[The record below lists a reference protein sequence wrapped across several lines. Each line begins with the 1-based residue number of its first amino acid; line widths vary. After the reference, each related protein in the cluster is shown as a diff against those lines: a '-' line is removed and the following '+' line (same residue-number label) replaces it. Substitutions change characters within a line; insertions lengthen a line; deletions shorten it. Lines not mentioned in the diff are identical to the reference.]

1 MSKIKIA
8 IDHEKSFFFPN
19 GRETLYFV
27 KEKMGPAVCTVDE
40 KKVSKE
46 VIEKLKK
53 HFKNVEIYTE
63 GAGAEGRLNTQPT
76 PEPFKD
82 IDDEIDSDKKGE
94 GKKK

>member
-1 MSKIKIA
+1 MAKIKIA

-19 GRETLYFV
+19 GRDTLYFV
-27 KEKMGPAVCTVDE
+27 KEKMGPAVCIIDE
-40 KKVSKE
+40 NKISKN
-46 VIEKLKK
+46 VIDTLKK
-53 HFKNVEIYTE
+53 HFRAVEIQTE

-82 IDDEIDSDKKGE
+82 IDDEIDNDKKGE